1 MKRQKRD
8 HIERAYHKGY
18 QAGIEGRS
26 RSNCPHETG
35 RARQL
40 WISGWRE
47 ARTDQWD
54 GFNRMAQIQKHSN
67 LPTQAGMRY

>member
-8 HIERAYHKGY
+8 HIERAFHKGY
-18 QAGIEGRS
+18 KAGFEGRS
-26 RSNCPHETG
+26 RSLCPHETG
-35 RARQL
+35 QARQL

-54 GFNRMAQIQKHSN
+54 GLNRMAQVQKHSN
-67 LPTQAGMRY
+67 LSSHEGMRY